1 MMKTIFKF
9 CFVVLSLILIQSC
22 SSDSVEQPFDCNQ
35 GNLSISLSTTNNVTS
50 CSDNNG
56 SISVQATGGTAP
68 YLFRINGGNFSSN
81 SSFNNLAAGT
91 YTVEVK
97 DANGCLKV
105 LNPSPSITNIV
116 SSLSVSEVQKTSDT
130 NCSTGNGS
138 LTVTAS
144 NGTPPYTYKIGNG
157 SFGNSNIFNGLETG
171 NYTVT
176 VKDAANCEVTSNQT
190 IERGSTGISYANEIQ
205 NILNA
210 SCNFSTCHGGGPSRS
225 NLTTYDGVN
234 NNKAGIK
241 TRLLNNSMPM
251 SPGTISAENKQK
263 IICWIDD
270 GAPNN

>member
-1 MMKTIFKF
+1 MKTIFKF

-130 NCSTGNGS
+130 NCSTGNGT
-138 LTVTAS
+138 LTVTAVG
-144 NGTPPYTYKIGNG
+144 GTTPYTYKIGNG
-157 SFGNSNIFNGLETG
+157 SFGVSNVFNGLETG
-171 NYTVT
+171 NYTIT
-176 VKDAANCEVTSNQT
+176 VKDAGNCEVTSNQT
-190 IERGSTGISYANEIQ
+190 IERGTTGVSYINEIR
-205 NILNA
+205 NIIIA
-210 SCNFSTCHGGGPSRS
+210 SCNLPQCHSGS
-225 NLTTYDGVN
+225 NGLPAFTSYADVEIRKNT
-234 NNKAGIK
+234 IK
-241 TRLLNNSMPM
+241 TRLLNNSMPIA
-251 SPGTISAENKQK
+251 PGTISTENRQK

>member
-50 CSDNNG
+50 CIDNNG

-157 SFGNSNIFNGLETG
+157 SFGNINIFNGLETG

-190 IERGSTGISYANEIQ
+190 IERGLTGISYANEIQ
-205 NILNA
+205 NILNT
-210 SCNFSTCHGGGPSRS
+210 SCNFSGCHGAGGVLS
-225 NLTTYDGVN
+225 NLTNYIGVEANKN
-234 NNKAGIK
+234 NIK
-241 TRLLNNSMPM
+241 FKLQTSQMPPQPVNIT
-251 SPGTISAENKQK
+251 SENRQK

-270 GAPNN
+270 GALNN

>member
-1 MMKTIFKF
+1 MKTILKF
-9 CFVVLSLILIQSC
+9 SLIMLLQPLIIGC
-22 SSDSVEQPFDCNQ
+22 SSDSVEPPFDCTKSDLN
-35 GNLSISLSTTNNVTS
+35 ISLGTITNSTS
-50 CSDNNG
+50 CDSNNG
-56 SISVQATGGTAP
+56 TISFNITGGTDP
-68 YLFRINGGNFSSN
+68 YQLRLNGSTVFTTTNL
-81 SSFNNLAAGT
+81 FNNLAAGT
-91 YTVEVK
+91 YLIEVI
-97 DANGCLKV
+97 DAKGCIRALS
-105 LNPSPSITNIV
+105 PSPVINNVASTLSI
-116 SSLSVSEVQKTSDT
+116 SEVQKTTDT